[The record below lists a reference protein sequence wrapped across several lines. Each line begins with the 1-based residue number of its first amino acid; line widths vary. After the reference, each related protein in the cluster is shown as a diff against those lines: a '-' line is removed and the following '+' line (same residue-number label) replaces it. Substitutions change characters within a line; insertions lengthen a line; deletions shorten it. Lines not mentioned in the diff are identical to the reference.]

1 MLYPTVELFLE
12 LRHRVSTR
20 TGRILFGCSSTKA
33 ACKSGRYFAG
43 DYHAVSAPVSPG
55 AGVCRRP
62 KECTDSRAHRHSPA
76 ASRRD
81 LLNFPMRALV
91 PLGPSCR
98 ACLLSASDVCY
109 LPPSYVSPFLQCT
122 CSASAVLR
130 ICSATF
136 LVLCSMSAPCLFL
149 SFCHPPAL
157 PLHGPPQDQRPFW
170 NPNPSARQK
179 KKGKRQACKARLHV
193 PEEKGI
199 SVYPALRRNTPYNMQ
214 IRRACRHIQE
224 PSKSVH
230 CRENPATPITAE

>member
-109 LPPSYVSPFLQCT
+109 LPRLTFLRFCNARAPHLQC
-122 CSASAVLR
+122 SVSAVR
-130 ICSATF
+130 RF
-136 LVLCSMSAPCLFL
+136 LFSVPCPLPVFSCLFAIHQHSL
-149 SFCHPPAL
+149 CMVPRKISV
-157 PLHGPPQDQRPFW
+157 PFGI
-170 NPNPSARQK
+170 PIRVRGK
-179 KKGKRQACKARLHV
+179 KKKARGKLARHGCMCLKRKV
-193 PEEKGI
+193 SRYILLCGVIPRTTCKYEEHAVI
-199 SVYPALRRNTPYNMQ
+199 SRSLPNQCIAAR
-214 IRRACRHIQE
+214 IQQLL
-224 PSKSVH
+224 
-230 CRENPATPITAE
+230 